1 VEIRGTGFFMGQ
13 MPPIIQ
19 PLQEKT
25 AEKTTLCSVNRFP
38 TSDDNVTLL
47 AFAGEQCAPGHPVAT
62 AVD

>member
-1 VEIRGTGFFMGQ
+1 MGQ

-19 PLQEKT
+19 PQEEKT

-47 AFAGEQCAPGHPVAT
+47 IFAGEQCAPGHPVAT